1 MSTRRQLR
9 RKGNGTA
16 RRTGFPRRVRRRSAA
31 EGPGS
36 VAGPSGALHKGRS
49 SRASHPPTGRHG
61 VVVLLFLAGFV
72 CLSGRTAY
80 LAVTEQDFL
89 KEQGEARSVREVTI
103 PVHRG
108 MIFDRNGEPLAVS
121 APMGYAWVDPQQT
134 TLTVSDFQRLANVLD
149 ETPKALERRYRSGS
163 KRFAYLARRLAP
175 NVARR
180 VTALQIEGVQ
190 IGREYHRFYPAG
202 ETTAH
207 LVGRTDIDDVGQE
220 GVEFAFDEYLAGA
233 PGAKRV
239 LRDRRGSTVK
249 DLDYVRDVDYLR
261 APEFGRNV
269 ELSLDLRLQ
278 YLAYRE
284 LKTAV
289 ERNRATSGS
298 LVMLDAAS
306 GEVLALAN
314 QPSFN
319 PNAWRN
325 RGVHGVRNRAI
336 ADLYEPGSTVKPLT
350 VLAALEGGWY
360 TPDTEID
367 THPGYLRIGGKTI
380 EDPSNRGRITV
391 TTALAKS
398 SQVAIS
404 KMALTMPEHAVFD
417 AFRRAGFGDYTG
429 CDLPGEEIGQLSAI
443 DLDKPIGRV
452 TLAYGYG
459 VMVTPLQIA
468 RAYLMLANDGIRT
481 DLTILR
487 ENDVRVRASSQPVFP
502 RRDVDAV
509 VEMMRG
515 VVAPGGTAPKARPA
529 SYTAAGKTGTARKVN
544 FGSYDERAHVA
555 FFAGFAPAVDPRIV
569 LVVVINEPR
578 GAGIGGGAVAAPVFA
593 AITERALRI
602 LGVPP
607 TGDRVAVVPV
617 SGSQTAR
624 RT

>member
-1 MSTRRQLR
+1 MKPPPPPRITTAGATRNTGASR
-9 RKGNGTA
+9 RA
-16 RRTGFPRRVRRRSAA
+16 RRAPSA
-31 EGPGS
+31 GPGS
-36 VAGPSGALHKGRS
+36 VAGPSGALRKGG
-49 SRASHPPTGRHG
+49 ASAGNGPPRGRHG
-61 VVVLLFLAGFV
+61 VVVLLFLIAFFGLAGQT
-72 CLSGRTAY
+72 GY
-80 LAVTEQDFL
+80 LAVTKRDFL

-134 TLTVSDFQRLANVLD
+134 ALSAADTERLATVLD
-149 ETPKALERRYRSGS
+149 VTTDVLEQRYRSGS

-175 NVARR
+175 NTSRR
-180 VTALQIEGVQ
+180 VTELRIEGVH

-207 LVGRTDIDDVGQE
+207 LVGRTDVDDVGQE
-220 GVEFAFDEYLAGA
+220 GVELAYNEYLAGA

-239 LRDRRGSTVK
+239 LRDRSGGTVK
-249 DLDYVRDVDYLR
+249 DLDYVRDLDYLR
-261 APEFGRNV
+261 APRFGRDV
-269 ELSLDLRLQ
+269 DLALDLRLQ

-298 LVMLDAAS
+298 LVMLDADT

-319 PNAWRN
+319 PNDWRA
-325 RGVHGVRNRAI
+325 RGNHGVRNRAI

-350 VLAALEGGWY
+350 VLAALEGGSY
-360 TPDTEID
+360 TPETEID
-367 THPGYLRIGGKTI
+367 THPGFLRVSGKTI

-391 TTALAKS
+391 ATALAKS
-398 SQVAIS
+398 SQVAVA
-404 KMALTMPEHAVFD
+404 KMALSMPEHAVFD
-417 AFRRAGFGDYTG
+417 AFQRAGFGDYTG
-429 CDLPGEEIGQLSAI
+429 CDLPGEELGLLSAV

-459 VMVTPLQIA
+459 VMVTPMQMA
-468 RAYLMLANDGIRT
+468 RAYLMLANDGIKR
-481 DLTILR
+481 DLSILR
-487 ENDVRVRASSQPVFP
+487 DEARGRASSQPVFA
-502 RRDVDAV
+502 RRDVEAV
-509 VEMMRG
+509 AEMLRG
-515 VVAPGGTAPKARPA
+515 VVAPGGTAPKGLPS

-544 FGSYDERAHVA
+544 AGVYDERAHVA
-555 FFAGFAPAVDPRIV
+555 FFAGFAPALDPRIV

-578 GAGIGGGAVAAPVFA
+578 GAGIGGGTVAAPVFA
-593 AITERALRI
+593 AVAERALRI

-607 TGDRVAVVPV
+607 ARGSVAEAGGSP
-617 SGSQTAR
+617 SGERAT
-624 RT
+624 

>member
-1 MSTRRQLR
+1 MRRPLGNEGARIAPGTVFSR
-9 RKGNGTA
+9 RK
-16 RRTGFPRRVRRRSAA
+16 RRALA

-36 VAGPSGALHKGRS
+36 VAGPSGAMR
-49 SRASHPPTGRHG
+49 RNRATPASHPPAGRHG

-108 MIFDRNGEPLAVS
+108 MIYDRNGEPLAVS
-121 APMGYAWVDPQQT
+121 APMGYAWVDPEQT
-134 TLTVSDFQRLANVLD
+134 TLTASDFQRLAVVVD
-149 ETPKALERRYRSGS
+149 ETPESLERRYRSGS
-163 KRFAYLARRLAP
+163 RRFAYLARRLAP
-175 NVARR
+175 NAARS
-180 VTALQIEGVQ
+180 VTDLRIEGIH

-207 LVGRTDIDDVGQE
+207 LVGRTNIDDVGQE
-220 GVEFAFDEYLAGA
+220 GVEFAFDDYLAGA

-239 LRDRRGSTVK
+239 LRDRRGETVK
-249 DLDYVRDVDYLR
+249 DLDYVRDLDYLR
-261 APEFGRNV
+261 APTFGRDV
-269 ELSLDLRLQ
+269 ELALDLRLQ
-278 YLAYRE
+278 YVAYRE

-298 LVMLDAAS
+298 LVMLDAGS

-319 PNAWRN
+319 PNAWRD
-325 RGVHGVRNRAI
+325 RGVHGVRNRTI
-336 ADLYEPGSTVKPLT
+336 VDLYEPGSTVKPLT

-367 THPGYLRIGGKTI
+367 THPGYLWIGGKTI

-391 TTALAKS
+391 ATALAKS

-404 KMALTMPEHAVFD
+404 KMALAMPEHAVFD
-417 AFRRAGFGDYTG
+417 AFQRAGFGDYTG

-459 VMVTPLQIA
+459 VMVTPMQIA

-481 DLTILR
+481 DVTILR
-487 ENDVRVRASSQPVFP
+487 NDARVRASSQPVFA
-502 RRDVDAV
+502 RRDVQAV
-509 VEMMRG
+509 TAMLRG

-544 FGSYDERAHVA
+544 FGAYDERAHVA
-555 FFAGFAPAVDPRIV
+555 FFAGFAPAADPRIV

-578 GAGIGGGAVAAPVFA
+578 GAGIGGGTVAAPVFA
-593 AITERALRI
+593 AVAERALRI

-607 TGDRVAVVPV
+607 ARDALAMAAGGDAAP
-617 SGSQTAR
+617 R
-624 RT
+624 RST

>member
-1 MSTRRQLR
+1 MSKR
-9 RKGNGTA
+9 RKLRNVGARTA
-16 RRTGFPRRVRRRSAA
+16 PRTGLPRRERRRLAVD
-31 EGPGS
+31 GPGS

-49 SRASHPPTGRHG
+49 SRAGHPPTGRHG
-61 VVVLLFLAGFV
+61 VVVLLFLTGFA

-80 LAVTEQDFL
+80 LAVTERDFL

-134 TLTVSDFQRLANVLD
+134 MLTASDFQRLANALAQ
-149 ETPKALERRYRSGS
+149 TPESLERRYRAGS

-175 NVARR
+175 STARR
-180 VTALQIEGVQ
+180 VTDLQIEGVH

-207 LVGRTDIDDVGQE
+207 LVGRTNVDDVGQE
-220 GVEFAFDEYLAGA
+220 GVEFAFNDYLAGA

-239 LRDRRGSTVK
+239 LRDRRGGTVK
-249 DLDYVRDVDYLR
+249 DLDYVRDLDYLR
-261 APEFGRNV
+261 APTFGRDV
-269 ELSLDLRLQ
+269 ELALDLRLQ

-319 PNAWRN
+319 PNAWHS

-336 ADLYEPGSTVKPLT
+336 VDLYEPGSTVKPLT

-391 TTALAKS
+391 AAALAKS

-404 KMALTMPEHAVFD
+404 KMALSMPEHAVFD
-417 AFRRAGFGDYTG
+417 AFQRAGFGDYTG
-429 CDLPGEEIGQLSAI
+429 CDLPGEELGQLSAV

-459 VMVTPLQIA
+459 VMVTPMQIA

-487 ENDVRVRASSQPVFP
+487 NDARVRASSQPVFA
-502 RRDVDAV
+502 RRDVQAV
-509 VEMMRG
+509 AAMLRG

-544 FGSYDERAHVA
+544 FGAYDERAHVA
-555 FFAGFAPAVDPRIV
+555 FFAGFAPAVDPRVV

-593 AITERALRI
+593 AVVERALRI

-607 TGDRVAVVPV
+607 V
-617 SGSQTAR
+617 SDSLAKHAANRSAEAWPT
-624 RT
+624 

>member
-1 MSTRRQLR
+1 MSTRRSHR
-9 RKGNGTA
+9 GGTTG
-16 RRTGFPRRVRRRSAA
+16 RTGFPRRAKRRLALD
-31 EGPGS
+31 GPRS

-49 SRASHPPTGRHG
+49 SRTPHPPRGRHG
-61 VVVLLFLAGFV
+61 AVVLVFLVGFV
-72 CLSGRTAY
+72 CLSGRTGY
-80 LAVTEQDFL
+80 LAVTERDFL

-121 APMGYAWVDPQQT
+121 APMGYAWVDPEQSM
-134 TLTVSDFQRLANVLD
+134 LSPSDLQRLANVLD
-149 ETPKALERRYRSGS
+149 LAPEVVEQRYRSGS

-175 NVARR
+175 NVVRR
-180 VTALQIEGVQ
+180 VTEAQIEGVR

-207 LVGRTDIDDVGQE
+207 LVGRTNIDDVGQE
-220 GVEFAFDEYLAGA
+220 GVELAYDEYLAGA

-239 LRDRRGSTVK
+239 LRDRSGGTIK
-249 DLDYVRDVDYLR
+249 DLDYVRDLDYLR
-261 APEFGRNV
+261 APKFGRDV
-269 ELSLDLRLQ
+269 ELAIDLRLQ

-298 LVMLDAAS
+298 LVMLDADS

-319 PNAWRN
+319 PNAWRS

-350 VLAALEGGWY
+350 VLAALEAGTY
-360 TPDTEID
+360 TPETEID
-367 THPGYLRIGGKTI
+367 THPGYVRIGGKTI

-391 TTALAKS
+391 STALAKS

-404 KMALTMPEHAVFD
+404 KMALNMPERAVFD
-417 AFRRAGFGDYTG
+417 AFQRAGFGDYTG
-429 CDLPGEEIGQLSAI
+429 CDLPGEELGLLSAA
-443 DLDKPIGRV
+443 DLDKPIGRA

-459 VMVTPLQIA
+459 VMVTPMQIA
-468 RAYLMLANDGIRT
+468 RAYLMLANNGIRK
-481 DLTILR
+481 DLTILK
-487 ENDVRVRASSQPVFP
+487 NDVRVRASSQPVFV
-502 RRDVDAV
+502 RRDVEAV
-509 VEMMRG
+509 AEMMRG
-515 VVAPGGTAPKARPA
+515 VLAPAGTAPRAQPA

-544 FGSYDERAHVA
+544 FGAYDERAHVA
-555 FFAGFAPAVDPRIV
+555 FFAGFAPAVEPRIV

-578 GAGIGGGAVAAPVFA
+578 GAGIGGGTVAAPVFA
-593 AITERALRI
+593 AVVERALRI

-607 TGDRVAVVPV
+607 TGGSLATVRGV
-617 SGSQTAR
+617 SRQAERPT
-624 RT
+624 